1 MSKAA
6 DLANL
11 IGNINAGGGG
21 VNRNLIM
28 NGNFVVAQ
36 RGTSFSNVTSSQ
48 FCLDRFSVDIGGG
61 GAFNVTQ
68 DTSAPEGFE
77 KSLKIEVNTADSSI
91 GAGDSYRVTQAIEG
105 QNTAQVDL
113 GASTAKAMA
122 LSFYV
127 KSSVTGTYGVGLAN
141 SAETENFVAEYTISS
156 ANTWEKKTINIPVRT
171 SGTWLTTNGIGIGVR
186 WDLGSGTDYNG
197 TAGQWQ
203 TTSAKVY
210 RTSSC
215 VNLIATGSATWF
227 LTGVQLEVG
236 QNPTSFEHEPF
247 ERTLS
252 KCQRYYQ
259 RWQANTNYDSVCT
272 GSMYADTTW
281 LGDYRLVPE
290 MRAEPTFSANGTFK
304 VNASGGD
311 MNASSFA
318 LNRATPQTMQ
328 FQCTTTDANR
338 IGQSAFFRA
347 GADSDAFCEF
357 ISEI

>member
-6 DLANL
+6 ELANL

-21 VNRNLIM
+21 VNRNLII
-28 NGNFVVAQ
+28 NGNMVCSQ

-48 FCLDRFSVDIGGG
+48 FCLDRFSVDVGGG

-77 KSLKIEVNTADSSI
+77 KSLKLEVNTADSSI
-91 GAGDSYRVTQAIEG
+91 AASDAYRVTQAIEG

-141 SAETENFVAEYTISS
+141 NAETENFVAEYTISS

-171 SGTWLTTNGIGIGVR
+171 SGTWLTNNSVGIGVR
-186 WDLGSGTDYNG
+186 FDLGSGTDYNG

-203 TTSAKVY
+203 TTSSKVY

-227 LTGVQLEVG
+227 ITGVQLEVG
-236 QNPTSFEHEPF
+236 QNATSFEHEPF
-247 ERTLS
+247 ERTLH
-252 KCQRYYQ
+252 KCQRYFQ
-259 RWQANTNYDSVCT
+259 LVDSSSGVTVNT
-272 GSMYADTTW
+272 TTVQFN
-281 LGDYRLVPE
+281 VPFPVE
-290 MRAEPTFSANGTFK
+290 MRATPSSVSLSTARITDHFSADAESTSPSPSLSSSDKGGIRVQMSGFSSLTQGRF
-304 VNASGGD
+304 VGFLPSGGNSLP
-311 MNASSFA
+311 MRF
-318 LNRATPQTMQ
+318 
-328 FQCTTTDANR
+328 DA
-338 IGQSAFFRA
+338 
-347 GADSDAFCEF
+347 EL
-357 ISEI
+357 

>member
-6 DLANL
+6 ELANL

-21 VNRNLIM
+21 VNRNLIQ

-36 RGTSFSNVTSSQ
+36 RGTSFSNVTTSQ
-48 FCLDRFSVDIGGG
+48 FCLDRFSVDVGGG

-77 KSLKIEVNTADSSI
+77 KSLKLEVNTADSSI
-91 GAGDSYRVTQAIEG
+91 AVGDAYRITQAIEG
-105 QNTAQVDL
+105 QNIAQVDL

-171 SGTWLTTNGIGIGVR
+171 SGTWLTTNGVGIGVR
-186 WDLGSGTDYNG
+186 FDLGSGTNYNG

-203 TTSAKVY
+203 TTSSKVY

-227 LTGVQLEVG
+227 ITGIQLEVG
-236 QNPTSFEHEPF
+236 QNPTSFEHEPITVTENKCFRYF
-247 ERTLS
+247 EQFQGTNTHGGLYTTDVYIGHLFYKVRKRTQPTLTGVS
-252 KCQRYYQ
+252 G
-259 RWQANTNYDSVCT
+259 NYSSLQNSSSGT
-272 GSMYADTTW
+272 
-281 LGDYRLVPE
+281 LGNEDI
-290 MRAEPTFSANGTFK
+290 MFFISG
-304 VNASGGD
+304 ASGYV
-311 MNASSFA
+311 
-318 LNRATPQTMQ
+318 TQIKI
-328 FQCTTTDANR
+328 DA
-338 IGQSAFFRA
+338 
-347 GADSDAFCEF
+347 EL
-357 ISEI
+357 